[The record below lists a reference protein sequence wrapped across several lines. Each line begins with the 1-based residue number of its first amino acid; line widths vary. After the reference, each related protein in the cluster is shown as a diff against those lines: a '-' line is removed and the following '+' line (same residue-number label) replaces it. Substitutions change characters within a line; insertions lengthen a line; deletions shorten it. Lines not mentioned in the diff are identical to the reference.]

1 MSMALLK
8 GPKLLN
14 TELLPIKSSS
24 TGSGSK
30 TWLLGSIILF
40 GNSCSIVIWKIVQV
54 PISARCPDPLLYCLD
69 VFLRI
74 PTTIA
79 ITIFIKPD
87 PQAWKPPSI
96 LEHALNCFCKHHY
109 FSNLVRCTK
118 GTTLLSN
125 VQTSATVIG
134 TVLAATFL
142 HEVIYTSSL
151 LVAIVVISGLYMVI
165 SGQASDQQEIK
176 QETNF
181 VPQADGTNIQQGS
194 MDESSGHNICK
205 KTFGSATSI

>member
-8 GPKLLN
+8 GPELLN
-14 TELLPIKSSS
+14 TEPLPIKSSS

-40 GNSCSIVIWKIVQV
+40 GNICSIVIWKIMQ
-54 PISARCPDPLLYCLD
+54 
-69 VFLRI
+69 
-74 PTTIA
+74 
-79 ITIFIKPD
+79 
-87 PQAWKPPSI
+87 
-96 LEHALNCFCKHHY
+96 
-109 FSNLVRCTK
+109 

-151 LVAIVVISGLYMVI
+151 LGAIVVISGLYMVI

-194 MDESSGHNICK
+194 MDESTGHNICK
-205 KTFGSATSI
+205 KHLEEPLLYEKLPNVDKV

>member
-40 GNSCSIVIWKIVQV
+40 GNSCSIVIWKIVQ
-54 PISARCPDPLLYCLD
+54 
-69 VFLRI
+69 
-74 PTTIA
+74 
-79 ITIFIKPD
+79 
-87 PQAWKPPSI
+87 
-96 LEHALNCFCKHHY
+96 
-109 FSNLVRCTK
+109 

-151 LVAIVVISGLYMVI
+151 LVAIVVISGFYMVI

>member
-8 GPKLLN
+8 GPELLN
-14 TELLPIKSSS
+14 TELLPVKSSS

-30 TWLLGSIILF
+30 TWLLGSITLF
-40 GNSCSIVIWKIVQV
+40 GNSCSIVIWKIMQ
-54 PISARCPDPLLYCLD
+54 
-69 VFLRI
+69 
-74 PTTIA
+74 
-79 ITIFIKPD
+79 
-87 PQAWKPPSI
+87 
-96 LEHALNCFCKHHY
+96 HHY
-109 FSNLVRCTK
+109 SSNLVHCTK

-151 LVAIVVISGLYMVI
+151 LGAIVVISGLYMVI

-181 VPQADGTNIQQGS
+181 VPQADGRNIQQGS

-205 KTFGSATSI
+205 KHLEEPLLYEKLPNVDKV